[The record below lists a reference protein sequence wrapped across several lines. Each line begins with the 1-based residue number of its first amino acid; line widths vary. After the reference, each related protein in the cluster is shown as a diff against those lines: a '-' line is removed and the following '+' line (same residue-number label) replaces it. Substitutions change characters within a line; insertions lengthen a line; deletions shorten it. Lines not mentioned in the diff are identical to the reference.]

1 VDANPKPVADYLG
14 GKQEA
19 LKFLVGQAMKET
31 RGRANPAVVTDL
43 LRAALESRR

>member
-1 VDANPKPVADYLG
+1 VADYQG

-31 RGRANPAVVTDL
+31 RGRADPASLTEIL
-43 LRAALESRR
+43 KARLEAKA